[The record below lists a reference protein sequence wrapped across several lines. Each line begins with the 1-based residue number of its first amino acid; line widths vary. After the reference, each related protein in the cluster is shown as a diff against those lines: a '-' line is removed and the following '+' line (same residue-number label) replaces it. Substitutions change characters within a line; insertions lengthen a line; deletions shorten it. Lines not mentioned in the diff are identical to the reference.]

1 MRFEQM
7 RLMLCFTLGLVGVL
21 NLSVTEAAKAEKVD
35 QVPLKLVT
43 MNIQCFAGDWQFRL
57 SQILDKFIE
66 LSPEVIGLQEVCVD
80 KESKQ
85 SQIEFIR
92 NYLLNRP
99 WGKTYDL
106 RGLESQFTHEAWGR
120 YDESLVILTKL
131 KVSAVDKGFLPV
143 SLLQRGYVAFLID
156 GVWYIN
162 THLEYK
168 SENAQ
173 ARKSQIEFLVG
184 RFAKQNHV
192 IGGDFN
198 SSPDSEDHARFR
210 REGYL
215 DIFPGDS
222 HLGSDGNSSLR
233 IDGFW
238 ISPKFR
244 NAISGISSEVFLNKK
259 VQDQY
264 LSDHFA
270 IRADLQITF

>member
-1 MRFEQM
+1 MKCNKMELIFC
-7 RLMLCFTLGLVGVL
+7 LVLGISGVL
-21 NLSVTEAAKAEKVD
+21 NLFASEAARAGKVD
-35 QVPLKLVT
+35 PVPLRLVT
-43 MNIQCFAGDWQFRL
+43 MNVQCFTGDWQFRL
-57 SQILDKFIE
+57 SQILDSFIE
-66 LSPEVIGLQEVCVD
+66 LSPDVIGLQEVCVD

-92 NYLLNRP
+92 NYLVNRP
-99 WGKTYDL
+99 WGKTYGL
-106 RGLESQFTHEAWGR
+106 RGIESQFTHEAWGR

-131 KVSAVDKGFLPV
+131 EVSAVDKGFLPA

-173 ARKSQIEFLVG
+173 ARKNQIEFLMG

-198 SSPDSEDHARFR
+198 SSPDSQDQARLR
-210 REGYL
+210 GEGYL

-222 HLGSDGNSSLR
+222 HLGSDGNSSAR

-244 NAISGISSEVFLNKK
+244 SAISGISSEVFLNKK

-270 IRADLQITF
+270 IRADLQLTF